1 MPQRKRFLLPVAAV
15 LAALV
20 VAAAAMAASS
30 TERSARS
37 SSLLRVAATAAVT
50 TWDPVKSFSTEVL
63 YMANIYEPLLWANP
77 SGAATA
83 FRPGLARS
91 WSSSQGG
98 RAWTF
103 HLRKGVTFH
112 DGEPLTSAA
121 VKDSIEAAAARGGAS
136 FIWAQLKSIDT
147 PDPSTVVI
155 HMKAPARVDLIA
167 SSEYGSWVVCPSALA
182 AEAKDTNYFESGK
195 ECGTGPYT
203 LASYKAGSQV
213 VLAGYSRYWGGWAS
227 NRYQN
232 VVVEI
237 TPEAI
242 VQQQML
248 TSGQVDLALSV
259 PAENVKRL
267 TAGGKFKEL
276 VRSTSENY
284 TAFFNTTRPP
294 LDNVKVRQAL
304 SYAMPYADIIKVGAY
319 GLGTQSRGPVPH
331 GIFPWT
337 AKTPQ
342 YHQDLAKARA
352 LLAAAG
358 HSGGGFGLTLT
369 YAAENQ
375 AEGRFAPL
383 IKDAFAK
390 VGVKVTLKPILF
402 NQQWALAKANPKK
415 AQDIFLLLYWP
426 TYSDAGSDNLY
437 SLFHSS
443 AKPFF
448 NLSYWNDAAYDK
460 LVDTGAATVGTSTAK
475 AQASFGK
482 AMQLL
487 YDQAPGAYLY
497 DAKLVL
503 LVPPGLTVTNA
514 LNINYPFVTFFY
526 PIQKAS

>member
-1 MPQRKRFLLPVAAV
+1 MRGRMRFTAPIALVAAV
-15 LAALV
+15 LV
-20 VAAAAMAASS
+20 VATAAWAASAQKQAGS
-30 TERSARS
+30 PA
-37 SSLLRVAATAAVT
+37 LLRVAATAAVT
-50 TWDPVKSFSTEVL
+50 TWDPIKSFSTEVL

-77 SGAATA
+77 HGSSTA
-83 FRPGLARS
+83 FRPGLAKSWTRS
-91 WSSSQGG
+91 NGG
-98 RAWTF
+98 KTWTF

-112 DGEPLTSAA
+112 NGEALTSSA
-121 VKDSIEAAAARGGAS
+121 VKDSIEATAARGGAS
-136 FIWAQLKSIDT
+136 FIWAALKSIDT

-155 HMKAPARVDLIA
+155 NMKAPARVDLIA
-167 SSEYGSWVVCPSALA
+167 SSEYGSWIVCSSALA
-182 AEAKDTNYFESGK
+182 AEAKDPNYFESGK

-203 LASYKAGSQV
+203 LKSYTPGSQV
-213 VLAGYSRYWGGWAS
+213 VLAGYSKYWGGWSS

-248 TSGQVDLALSV
+248 VSGQVDLALSV

-267 TAGGKFKEL
+267 VATGKYAEL
-276 VRSTSENY
+276 LRATSQNY
-284 TAFFNTTRPP
+284 VAFFNTTRKP
-294 LDNVKVRQAL
+294 LDNVTVRQAL
-304 SYAMPYADIIKVGAY
+304 SYAMPYSDIVKVGAY
-319 GLGTQSRGPVPH
+319 GLATQARGPVPH
-331 GIFPWT
+331 GIFPWS

-342 YHQDLAKARA
+342 YHQDLAKAKA
-352 LLAAAG
+352 LLAQAG
-358 HSGGGFGLTLT
+358 HAGGGFSLTLT

-375 AEGRFAPL
+375 AEARFAPL
-383 IKDAFAK
+383 IKDAFSK

-448 NLSYWNDAAYDK
+448 NLSYWNDPAYDK
-460 LVDTGAATVGTSTAK
+460 LVDAGAGTVGVSQPK
-475 AQASFGK
+475 AQVDFSK

-487 YDQAPGAYLY
+487 YEQAPGAYLY

-503 LVPPGLTVTNA
+503 LVPHSLKVTNA

-526 PIQKAS
+526 PIQKTG

>member
-1 MPQRKRFLLPVAAV
+1 MRQSKRFILPSLLAAVALVAAT
-15 LAALV
+15 AAW
-20 VAAAAMAASS
+20 AATSAKRSTSS
-30 TERSARS
+30 Q
-37 SSLLRVAATAAVT
+37 SLLRVAATAAVT
-50 TWDPVKSFSTEVL
+50 TWDPIKSFSTEVL
-63 YMANIYEPLLWANP
+63 YMANIYEPLVYANP
-77 SGAATA
+77 PGAATP
-83 FRPGLARS
+83 FTPGLAKSWTRS
-91 WSSSQGG
+91 DGG
-98 RAWTF
+98 RTWTF
-103 HLRKGVTFH
+103 HLRRGVTFH
-112 DGEPLTSAA
+112 DGEPLTSSA
-121 VKDSIEAAAARGGAS
+121 VKDSLEAAAQRGGAA

-147 PDPSTVVI
+147 PDPLTVVI
-155 HMKAPARVDLIA
+155 HMKSPSRVDLIA
-167 SSEYGSWVVCPSALA
+167 SSEDGAWIVCPSAIA

-195 ECGTGPYT
+195 DCGTGPYT
-203 LASYKAGSQV
+203 LASYKAGQQV
-213 VLAGYSRYWGGWAS
+213 VLKGYTRYWRGWSA

-259 PAENVKRL
+259 PAENVKKL
-267 TAGGKFKEL
+267 VAGGKFSEL
-276 VRSTSENY
+276 ERNTSENY

-294 LDNVKVRQAL
+294 LDNVLVRQAL
-304 SYAMPYADIIKVGAY
+304 SYAVPYTDIIKVGAY
-319 GLGTQSRGPVPH
+319 GLGTQSRGPVPK

-342 YHQDLAKARA
+342 YHQNLAMAKK
-352 LLAAAG
+352 LLAQAG
-358 HSGGGFGLTLT
+358 HPNGGFSLTMT

-390 VGVKVTLKPILF
+390 IGVKVTLKPILF
-402 NQQWALAKANPKK
+402 NQQWALAKANPRK

-448 NLSYWNDAAYDK
+448 NLSYWKEPAYDK
-460 LVDTGAATVGTSTAK
+460 LVDAGSAIEGTSVPN
-475 AQASFGK
+475 AQASFSK

-487 YDQAPGAYLY
+487 YTQAPGAYLF

-503 LVPPGLTVTNA
+503 LVPHSLKATNA
-514 LNINYPFVTFFY
+514 VNINYPFVTFFY
-526 PIQKAS
+526 PIQKTG